1 MDSMPMEISLA
12 EVKNEI
18 GVERVSRW
26 FTVTQGQ
33 IDAFANATEDHQFI
47 HTDPV
52 RAAAESPFGG
62 TIAHGFLSVSLLSAM
77 NYDCLPKIREQTMG
91 INYGFDK
98 IRFLHPVHSG
108 SRIRA
113 RCRLDDLTQRSADSW
128 LARYGITIE
137 IEGVSQ
143 PAMIADWL
151 ILTVMA
157 DRAAA

>member
-1 MDSMPMEISLA
+1 MGTSIDLAALKSRVGTELGVSQWVTVDQQRINQFA
-12 EVKNEI
+12 EVT
-18 GVERVSRW
+18 GDR
-26 FTVTQGQ
+26 QY
-33 IDAFANATEDHQFI
+33 I
-47 HTDPV
+47 HVDPA
-52 RAAAESPFGG
+52 RAAGTAFGG
-62 TIAHGFLSVSLLSAM
+62 TIAHGLLTLSLMGEMADVFPEIAGAAM
-77 NYDCLPKIREQTMG
+77 G
-91 INYGFDK
+91 VNYGFDK